1 MELLG
6 QVIHFLELL
15 GEQNIALLLSR
26 KVVPIYIP
34 LSSMRL
40 RYVFA
45 SIVIILKY
53 FEVFKMLT

>member
-6 QVIHFLELL
+6 QVIHFLELS

-26 KVVPIYIP
+26 KVAPIYIP

-40 RYVFA
+40 SYVLIPLRAVLLF
-45 SIVIILKY
+45 
-53 FEVFKMLT
+53 